1 MNQTALVTGASS
13 GIGRA
18 LAREFASHGY
28 DLVLVARREE
38 ALQEVS
44 RELKSRV
51 HLVPMD
57 LARAGAGQA
66 LAHELRMRGV
76 QTDVLVNSAGFGLQG
91 EFADLAVDQQLEMIQ
106 LNVTTLTELTRLFLP
121 EMLDRKQGGIL
132 NVASTAA
139 FQPGPLMAVY
149 YATKAYVLS
158 LTEAIAEETAG
169 TGVKVSCLC
178 PGPTH
183 TEFAQRAAMEG
194 TRLFRGHV
202 MTPDAVAQA
211 GYEGWV
217 AGKVVVVPGRANR
230 RGTWL
235 VRIAPRAMV
244 RRIVKGMNTN
254 RG

>member
-1 MNQTALVTGASS
+1 MNHTVLVTGASS

-28 DLVLVARREE
+28 DVVLVARREE

-76 QTDVLVNSAGFGLQG
+76 QVDVVVNNAGFGLQG
-91 EFADLAVDQQLEMIQ
+91 EFADLPVDQQLEMIQ

-121 EMLDRKQGGIL
+121 EMLARKQGGVL

-149 YATKAYVLS
+149 YATKAFVLS
-158 LTEAIAEETAG
+158 FTEAVTEEIAG

-178 PGPTH
+178 PGPTES
-183 TEFAQRAAMEG
+183 EFAQRADMQG
-194 TRLFRGHV
+194 TPLFRGHV
-202 MTPDAVAQA
+202 MTSEEVARA

-217 AGKVVVVPGRANR
+217 AGQAVIVPGFSNR

-235 VRIAPRAMV
+235 VRLAPRAIV
-244 RRIVKGMNTN
+244 RKIVKGMNTN